1 MSTSPLPVG
10 TIVRLVRSTP
20 YPVDVNTLWT
30 ITEDLGCDLIGSLDD
45 AMAPRYV
52 LTSVRRY
59 YVARLDVSNL
69 PSEWPITSITVYEDE
84 IDPVN

>member
-1 MSTSPLPVG
+1 MCTSPLPIG
-10 TIVRLVRSTP
+10 TTVRLVRSTP

-45 AMAPRYV
+45 AMAP

-59 YVARLDVSNL
+59 YVARLDLSNL
-69 PSEWPITSITVYEDE
+69 PSEWPITAITVYEDE
-84 IDPVN
+84 IAPVD